1 MLFYTYFHI
10 TDSRLSILGGQGN
23 GRQGG
28 ENGRVKSE
36 NQFESNAGL
45 MCVCVHRS
53 HVGETL
59 KLVFTTAGPRIRIL
73 VAVRVRVGRC

>member
-45 MCVCVHRS
+45 RFQCSKPCQDMLTPKKTKKTDVER
-53 HVGETL
+53 GGQ
-59 KLVFTTAGPRIRIL
+59 A
-73 VAVRVRVGRC
+73 